1 MMRRLCLLLL
11 LVLSAATAVALNA
24 DVQAYRLTA
33 EAAAL
38 IRAQRYAEAMR
49 RLDEAAALDGIYDI
63 TRTQIDAGRI
73 RAAIGLGDYMLARS
87 LYTAAR
93 VGSPDEEADDMLR
106 LIGGE
111 LCFSIGD
118 YERALAV
125 ADSVTATGYIPQ
137 AAAQR
142 VRALTMLGRTADA
155 VAAADAAMKG
165 IPDSS
170 PARAPLLQNRGYAL
184 WEAGR
189 AAEAAADLRRAT
201 ALIPPGTDRCNILG
215 NLALA
220 ESHAGHHTAAIRAA
234 DEAVAGLPAGT
245 PDGLAARRKRAEV
258 LLRAGRRADA
268 SASFRRFFR
277 SERDALLAALPAMP
291 PAMRLNYW
299 CREKPLLSR
308 CFALGD
314 ADADFLYDVALFRRQ
329 TSLLGMRDT
338 MRLQQLLS
346 ADAGSVRRSLP
357 RGHAAVEF
365 VSYEPERGR
374 TAYAAIVLPKRGRAR
389 FVPLFAD
396 DDLHEPETV
405 GSNSLYNA
413 VRRESRAEKNL
424 LYADSLWGERVWRQV
439 LDVLPPGTTD
449 IWFAPEGIFHL
460 WGIENMPFRGRDALR
475 LRRVSS
481 TAVIG
486 EAASGSASRGRAL
499 VVGGLDY
506 NAVCA
511 DTAAGTGNSEAF
523 DMMLTRTGRPGRFSY
538 LRGTLAEAD
547 SIGRTL
553 PAGAADVCHDMPE
566 ATLKAIMPAYDIVH
580 IATHGYSLS
589 FGMRRRPEFMADSV
603 AVDRSLLLSGL
614 ALSGA
619 NAGYDPVRGEDGLLS
634 AREICDLDL
643 GGVDFVILSACRTAV
658 GDISDEGAAGLV
670 RGLKMAGV
678 RSVMATL
685 WEVDDMS
692 AMLFM
697 QAFHRALGAGAGA
710 REAYLEAQRRLR
722 CEPVRIPYRRF
733 SPATMAREQTVS
745 IKEVPPFNEPYHWAP
760 FILIEQ

>member
-1 MMRRLCLLLL
+1 MRRLCLCLLI
-11 LVLSAATAVALNA
+11 VLSAAAAVAQSA
-24 DVQAYRLTA
+24 DVRAYRLTA

-38 IRAQRYAEAMR
+38 IRAQRYGEAMR

-63 TRTQIDAGRI
+63 TRTQVDAGRI
-73 RAAIGLGDYMLARS
+73 RAAIGLGDYMLARGI
-87 LYTAAR
+87 YDTARAE
-93 VGSPDEEADDMLR
+93 SPDEEADDMLR

-111 LCFSIGD
+111 LYFSTGD
-118 YERALAV
+118 YERALAL
-125 ADSVTATGYIPQ
+125 ADSVAVPRYATQ
-137 AAAQR
+137 AVTQR
-142 VRALTMLGRTADA
+142 VRALTMLGRTAEA
-155 VAAADAAMKG
+155 IAAADSALAAL
-165 IPDSS
+165 SEAA
-170 PARAPLLQNRGYAL
+170 PACAPLLQNRGYAL

-189 AAEAAADLRRAT
+189 PADAAADLRHAA
-201 ALIPPGTDRCNILG
+201 ALTPAGTDRCNMLG

-220 ESHAGHHTAAIRAA
+220 ESHAGRHAAAIRAA
-234 DEAVAGLPAGT
+234 DEAVAGLPGGT
-245 PDGLAARRKRAEV
+245 PDGIAARRKRAEV
-258 LLRAGRRADA
+258 LLRAGRRAEA
-268 SASFRRFFR
+268 SAAFRRFFR
-277 SERDALLAALPAMP
+277 SERAALLAALPDMP

-314 ADADFLYDVALFRRQ
+314 SDAGFLYDVALFRRQ

-338 MRLQQLLS
+338 VRLQRLLD
-346 ADAGSVRRSLP
+346 ADSRSVRRSLP

-365 VSYEPERGR
+365 VTYEPDRGR
-374 TAYAAIVLPKRGRAR
+374 TAYAAIVLPQHGRAR

-396 DDLHEPETV
+396 DDLYEPETV

-413 VRRESRAEKNL
+413 VRRESRADKNM
-424 LYADSLWGERVWRQV
+424 LYADTLWGERVWRPV
-439 LDVLPPGTTD
+439 VDALPAGTTD

-481 TAVIG
+481 TAVID
-486 EAASGSASRGRAL
+486 EAASRSAACGRAL

-506 NAVCA
+506 NAVPA
-511 DTAAGTGNSEAF
+511 APVAGTGNREAS

-553 PAGAADVCHDMPE
+553 PAGSADVCHDMSE
-566 ATLKAIMPAYDIVH
+566 ATLKDIMPAYDVVH

-619 NAGYDPVRGEDGLLS
+619 NAGYDAACGEDGLLS

-643 GGVDFVILSACRTAV
+643 GSVDFVILSACRTAV

-670 RGLKMAGV
+670 RGLKTAGV

-692 AMLFM
+692 TMLFM
-697 QAFHRALGAGAGA
+697 QAFHRALDAGADA
-710 REAYLEAQRRLR
+710 RDAYLEAQRRVR
-722 CEPVRIPYRRF
+722 SEPVRIPYRRF
-733 SPATMAREQTVS
+733 SPATMARERAVS
-745 IKEVPPFNEPYHWAP
+745 IKEIPPFNEPYYWAP